1 MEEINNLRL
10 YRYDAVKMVKS
21 IRRSMRRGKVTPWGE
36 LTPKR
41 PFNNRKRT
49 AGRNQQLLKENMYGQ
64 LKARQYSL

>member
-21 IRRSMRRGKVTPWGE
+21 IRRSMRRGKVTPGGE
-36 LTPKR
+36 LAPER

-49 AGRNQQLLKENMYGQ
+49 AGREEQLLRERIYEQ
-64 LKARQYSL
+64 VRARYSA

>member
-21 IRRSMRRGKVTPWGE
+21 IRRSMRRGKVTPGGE
-36 LTPKR
+36 LAPKR

-49 AGRNQQLLKENMYGQ
+49 AGREEQLLRERIYGQ
-64 LKARQYSL
+64 VRARYSA